1 MLTYSKAVSTLQ
13 ALTGVLATD
22 TTNTA
27 LLVQFWND
35 SRRTV
40 AGINGGKWPWLET
53 LEYVNTVANQEYV
66 EIPNNIRR
74 VISAYQQNGVL
85 PTDVK
90 YPLKLIFSQ
99 DIWDRILAQLLGG
112 SNVPFFA
119 YQRDTRLYIQP
130 VPDTSG
136 MRVYMRG
143 RKKIVDLSLA
153 DYSTGSVITVT
164 NGGTTVLGSSTS
176 WSAGMAGMFIRLD
189 NTINLVR
196 GDEEWYEIASV
207 TNNGS
212 LELVKPYQGISVA
225 LGTITYTMG
234 QITYEPEA
242 YQMAP
247 IYRAVAQ
254 YWDMKEN
261 MVLSERYWKLYDGGQ
276 EIGNASLVGGLIGQM
291 LEESNESME
300 GPYISP
306 TPRDG
311 IARDQWPP
319 YWFPYDLGTGM

>member
-1 MLTYSKAVSTLQ
+1 M
-13 ALTGVLATD
+13 TGVLSTD

-40 AGINGGKWPWLET
+40 AAINGGKWPWLET
-53 LEYVNTVANQEYV
+53 LESALTVADQEYV
-66 EIPNNIRR
+66 EIPNNVRR
-74 VISAYQQNGVL
+74 VISVYQQNGVL

-90 YPLKLIFSQ
+90 YPMKLIFSQ

-119 YQRDTRLYIQP
+119 YQRDTKLYIQP
-130 VPDTSG
+130 VPDTSN
-136 MRVYMRG
+136 MIVYMRG
-143 RKKIVDLSLA
+143 RLKVTDLSIA
-153 DYSTGSVITVT
+153 DYTTGTIVSIANGATTVTGS
-164 NGGTTVLGSSTS
+164 GTS
-176 WSAGMAGMFIRLD
+176 WNASMVGEYIQITASNAANVGD
-189 NTINLVR
+189 NA
-196 GDEEWYEIASV
+196 WYEIASV
-207 TNNGS
+207 TS
-212 LELVKPYQGISVA
+212 ATVLELTKKYQGTSIVA
-225 LGTITYTMG
+225 GTANYTIG
-234 QITYEPEA
+234 QITYEPES

-276 EIGNASLVGGLIGQM
+276 EIGASQLVGGLIGQM

-306 TPRDG
+306 TPRNG

-319 YWFPYDLGTGM
+319 YWFPYDLGTGL